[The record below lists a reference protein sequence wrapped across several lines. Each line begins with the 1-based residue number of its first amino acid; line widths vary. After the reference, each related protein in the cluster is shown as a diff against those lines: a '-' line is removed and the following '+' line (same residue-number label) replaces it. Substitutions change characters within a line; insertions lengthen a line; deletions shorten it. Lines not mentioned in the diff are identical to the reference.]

1 MLGYVSYMRADTT
14 NGVGVVAFANGFGGA
29 ALLGEGALAI
39 ATGNEPEAFD
49 LDPDPEEPLV
59 DDGTCP
65 PEWAP
70 FLGRFRSHNP
80 WLPTF
85 AIAAR
90 DNGLVMGTDWVDGS
104 ERFPLTPIGA
114 EGFRVGDQEWSP
126 ERMRF
131 DTVMDGLAQ
140 RAVYSGTPY
149 YRAFTS

>member
-1 MLGYVSYMRADTT
+1 MRADTSA
-14 NGVGVVAFANGFGGA
+14 GVGVVAFANGFGGA
-29 ALLGEGALAI
+29 GLLGEGALAI

-49 LDPDPEEPLV
+49 LEPEVVQPLV

-65 PEWAP
+65 PGWAS

-85 AIAAR
+85 VIAAR
-90 DNGLVMGTDWVDGS
+90 QKELVMGTDWVDGS
-104 ERFPLTPIGA
+104 ERFPLSPVDA
-114 EGFRVGDQEWSP
+114 ETFRVGDQDWSP

-131 DTVMDGLAQ
+131 DTQINGRAQ